1 MSKLVTLEGLSD
13 FAKGLDQHCKDLI
26 LLEEGRAKAEAQKI
40 REDMAKKSDDTHTHK
55 YAGSSSVG
63 GAANSAYKV
72 NSNLVIQ
79 LNGGTAEGST
89 QYTFNGSAGQL
100 INITPDRI
108 GAETKEKT
116 VNAKVASNNVLTLDA
131 SQFQKALISDNV
143 EIVLPNVSK
152 YTEITLFVKDC
163 DLSNII
169 LPDNCKWRVDLNLQS
184 GKSFIFTFI
193 YTTEEWLAEVK
204 VFS

>member
-13 FAKGLDQHCKDLI
+13 FAKGLGQHCKDLI
-26 LLEEGRAKAEAQKI
+26 LLEEGRAKAEVQKV

-63 GAANSAYKV
+63 GVANSAYKV

-116 VNAKVASNNVLTLDA
+116 INTKVASNNVLTLDA